1 MPALQLMNVSRTI
14 DGRTV
19 IKDVSWDIEADQH
32 WVVVGPNGGGKST
45 LVKIAGLQ
53 LHPSS
58 GRVFVLG
65 TELGTA
71 DIRSL
76 RSSIGLSSAGLVDQ
90 LRGSLTGE
98 EIVRCGRFAALE
110 PWWHSYEPGDTER
123 AVGLLEQVGVPHA
136 AEQPF
141 ATLSSG
147 ERQRVLLAR
156 SLMAD
161 PAVLLLDEPTAGLD
175 FVGREQ
181 LIASLDALAD
191 SGAAEPQPA
200 TVLVTHHVED
210 IPSSTTHLLAVA
222 DGSAIASGLINDV
235 LTEGLLSELF
245 SMSVRLEF
253 HDSRWSA
260 RASSPSSSRRML
272 SNG

>member
-1 MPALQLMNVSRTI
+1 M

-19 IKDVSWDIEADQH
+19 IDDVTWSIESDQH
-32 WVVVGPNGGGKST
+32 WAVIGPNGGGKST
-45 LVKIAGLQ
+45 LIKIAGLQ

-76 RSSIGLSSAGLVDQ
+76 RSSIGLSSAGLVHQ

-110 PWWHSYEPGDTER
+110 PWWHSYESADTER
-123 AVGLLEQVGVPHA
+123 AVDLLHQVGVPHA
-136 AEQPF
+136 VEQTF

-147 ERQRVLLAR
+147 ERQRVLIAR
-156 SLMAD
+156 ALMAD
-161 PAVLLLDEPTAGLD
+161 PSVLLLDEPTAGLD

-181 LIASLDALAD
+181 LIASLDDLAD
-191 SGAAEPQPA
+191 RKVGTRPA

-210 IPSSTTHLLAVA
+210 IPASTTHLLAVA
-222 DGSAIASGLINDV
+222 DGRAVAAGPIHDV
-235 LTEGLLSELF
+235 LTEALLGDLF
-245 SMSVRLEF
+245 SMPVRLEN

-260 RASSPSSSRRML
+260 RASSRSSSSRML
-272 SNG
+272 SSG